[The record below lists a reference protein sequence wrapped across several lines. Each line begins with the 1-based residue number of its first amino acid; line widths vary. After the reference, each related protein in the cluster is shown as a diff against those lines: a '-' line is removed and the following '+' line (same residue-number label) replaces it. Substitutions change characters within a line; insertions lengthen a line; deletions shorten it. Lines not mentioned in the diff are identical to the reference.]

1 MHAGSGALMAKVS
14 GGTDH
19 GQGVSPAGTKA
30 QKRRETQR
38 TALIDAA
45 ERRIARDGLASV
57 KARDLAQDVG
67 VALGAIYNLVSD
79 LDELMLRVASR
90 TLARLDAAL
99 DAAAARSAQ
108 DDACG
113 RLVAIALA
121 YRAFASDNLH
131 LWRSLFEYRMA
142 SDKDLPEWAVI
153 DQMHLFRHI
162 LAPLALLM
170 RDAGEGER
178 QTMAST
184 LFSAVHG
191 VVSLG
196 LEGKLVAVPAALI
209 DQQIERLVRMLCA
222 AMARD

>member
-1 MHAGSGALMAKVS
+1 MADEVAGDAGRPGAAV
-14 GGTDH
+14 
-19 GQGVSPAGTKA
+19 TKA
-30 QKRRETQR
+30 QRRREAQR

-45 ERRIARDGLASV
+45 ERRIARDGLASI

-67 VALGAIYNLVSD
+67 VALGAIYNLVAD

-99 DAAAARSAQ
+99 DAAATAGARE
-108 DDACG
+108 DACG

-121 YRAFASDNLH
+121 YRRFASDHLH
-131 LWRSLFEYRMA
+131 LWRSLFEYRMSA
-142 SDKDLPEWAVI
+142 DKDLPDWAVI

-162 LAPLALLM
+162 LAPLAVLM
-170 RDAGEGER
+170 PDASEADR

-209 DQQIERLVRMLCA
+209 DQQVERLVRMLCA
-222 AMARD
+222 ALVQR

>member
-1 MHAGSGALMAKVS
+1 MSKVQ
-14 GGTDH
+14 H
-19 GQGVSPAGTKA
+19 
-30 QKRRETQR
+30 RREAQR
-38 TALIDAA
+38 AALIEAA
-45 ERRIARDGLASV
+45 ETRIARDGLASV

-67 VALGAIYNLVSD
+67 VALGAIYNLVAD

-90 TLARLDAAL
+90 TLARLDMAL
-99 DAAAARSAQ
+99 EDAAAGSAR

-121 YRAFASDNLH
+121 YRAFASDHLH
-131 LWRSLFEYRMA
+131 LWRSLFEYRMSA
-142 SDKDLPEWAVI
+142 DKALPDWAVI

-162 LAPLALLM
+162 LAPLSQLM
-170 RDAGEGER
+170 PGAGEKER

-196 LEGKLVAVPAALI
+196 LEGKLVAVPANLL
-209 DQQIERLVRMLCA
+209 DQQIERLVRLLCK
-222 AMARD
+222 AMAQG